1 MSEDITISPFYYSA
15 VNEITKP
22 NSLVFTSHYF
32 VDRWMRDLNP
42 VGSAIVAVLRSHC
55 YHNRTNGELR
65 NKVQLKVSL
74 IAAEV
79 GVSAKTIRR
88 EMASNKVLQK
98 FIQRQEEFTPG
109 PTPMSLRTDA
119 YTYIVAMDDPVHPFD
134 EDALQAAIRE
144 KARLREKGND
154 EEDAKTRARRKQ
166 GDADPQKPPR
176 QNDQAAMG
184 TPAKLSSPP
193 GQNVLPPAKLSSP
206 PGQND
211 QTLKESL
218 ESSEFNKNPSS
229 DFSLSLFPEQET
241 PNPSPGEPLSLLAQA
256 KLADTAWAELS
267 EDARP
272 PWLEQAER
280 ELVALHA
287 GTGITPKAHLIVARA
302 KNLYEMSRRGKN

>member
-1 MSEDITISPFYYSA
+1 M
-15 VNEITKP
+15 
-22 NSLVFTSHYF
+22 
-32 VDRWMRDLNP
+32 
-42 VGSAIVAVLRSHC
+42 LRSHC

-206 PGQND
+206 PGQNVLPPAKLSSPPGQND

-229 DFSLSLFPEQET
+229 DFFALALPRT
-241 PNPSPGEPLSLLAQA
+241 GNPQPFAGRASFATGTSQASRTQHGQSCRRMLVLL
-256 KLADTAWAELS
+256 
-267 EDARP
+267 
-272 PWLEQAER
+272 
-280 ELVALHA
+280 
-287 GTGITPKAHLIVARA
+287 G
-302 KNLYEMSRRGKN
+302 